1 MAKHVAESSHAKT
14 ENQKKDSSWVVWFAA
29 AVVIA
34 VLLRLFV
41 FEIVR
46 VDGESMNNTLQ
57 DGQHL
62 FVEKISKHSGI
73 DRGEIVIVRYPD
85 TGSKAY
91 VKRIVAL
98 GGDSVLVKEGKLYI
112 NGVEQD
118 EKYIKESYM
127 EYEGL
132 GYGGDGEEYTVPEG
146 CYFVMGDNRNNSH
159 DSRSVG
165 PIEQDDIIGRAMF
178 IIWPIS
184 DVGSI
189 PDGGAS

>member
-98 GGDSVLVKEGKLYI
+98 GGDSVLVKQGKLYI

-132 GYGGDGEEYTVPEG
+132 GYGGDGDEYTVPEG

-165 PIEQDDIIGRAMF
+165 PIEQDEIIGRAMF

-189 PDGGAS
+189 PD